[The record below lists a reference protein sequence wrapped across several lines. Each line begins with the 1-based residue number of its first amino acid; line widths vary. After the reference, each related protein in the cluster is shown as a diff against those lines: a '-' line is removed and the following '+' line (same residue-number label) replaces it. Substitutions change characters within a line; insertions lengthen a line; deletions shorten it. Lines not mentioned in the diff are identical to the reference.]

1 MLAASDPA
9 SLPRLRDVPMPGLV
23 LPLRRS
29 NNRLNK
35 PITITP
41 RPARVI
47 VCMYHG
53 FAGTTGGGTGSGS
66 GLAWPVTGA
75 GLATLRSEEHTS
87 ELQSLMRISYAVFC
101 LKKKKTEQKQNL

>member
-53 FAGTTGGGTGSGS
+53 FAGTTGGGTGGCS
-66 GLAWPVTGA
+66 GLAWPVTGGRKSVA
-75 GLATLRSEEHTS
+75 WGKSGSVRVESGGRGVIHNT
-87 ELQSLMRISYAVFC
+87 
-101 LKKKKTEQKQNL
+101 KEQKLRKTIK

>member
-1 MLAASDPA
+1 
-9 SLPRLRDVPMPGLV
+9 MPGLV

-75 GLATLRSEEHTS
+75 GLATLSVSAAATSAAAAGSATAEAASAPTASEIGRASCRERVW
-87 ELQSLMRISYAVFC
+87 QYV
-101 LKKKKTEQKQNL
+101 